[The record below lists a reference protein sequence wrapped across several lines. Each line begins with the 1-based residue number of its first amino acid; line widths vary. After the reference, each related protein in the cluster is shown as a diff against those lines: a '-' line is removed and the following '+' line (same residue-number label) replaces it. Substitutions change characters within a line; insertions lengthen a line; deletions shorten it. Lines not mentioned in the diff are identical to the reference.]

1 MTGASPH
8 LRRMV
13 QVNKTATPK
22 SARGPKKVGR
32 SRAVAVEAAAMSFA
46 YALEGPS
53 AAMLGE
59 GLPAGVRVALV
70 PSSPEA
76 TEQLRAWAPVR
87 RVGRLVSEAPS
98 PSRAAIEKADYEP
111 DARSRALLRG
121 VEIARTDLKAAGGA
135 FDLEQVQSLLHGVS
149 RQRVM
154 ERVKEGTLLAVP
166 GPSNRRRYPTV
177 QFTREGVVAGL
188 REVQAALPTR
198 NPWAVLNFFVQPDDR
213 LDGQAPIAVL
223 KAGDVD
229 RVVAA
234 ARGVGRQGG

>member
-1 MTGASPH
+1 
-8 LRRMV
+8 
-13 QVNKTATPK
+13 
-22 SARGPKKVGR
+22 
-32 SRAVAVEAAAMSFA
+32 MSFA
-46 YALEGPS
+46 YALEES
-53 AAMLGE
+53 DTARIGE
-59 GLPAGVRVALV
+59 GLPPGVRVALV
-70 PSSPEA
+70 PSSREA

-87 RVGRLVSEAPS
+87 RVGRFVADAPS
-98 PSRAAIEKADYEP
+98 PSSSKATIEKADFEP

-121 VEIARTDLKAAGGA
+121 VEIARTDLRAAGGA

-154 ERVKEGTLLAVP
+154 KRVKEGTLLAVP

-177 QFTREGVVAGL
+177 QFTREGVVAGM

-198 NPWAVLNFFVQPDDR
+198 NPWAVLNFFVQPDDS

-223 KAGDVD
+223 KAGHVD

-234 ARGVGRQGG
+234 AKGVGRQGG